1 MKDKYF
7 QRLLLIF
14 GAMAAITAICMGMKW
29 AVLPGYNWLGLV
41 FLVAVTGLIHLF
53 VGAAKDNANSLIRRM
68 MVGSML
74 RMFLG
79 ILFLAITLYNKRP
92 VNLHFVIF
100 YCSYFSILM
109 VFEISQMRTN
119 LRPDLKQRPNNA
131 NA

>member
-7 QRLLLIF
+7 QRLLLIS
-14 GAMAAITAICMGMKW
+14 GIMAAITAICMGMKW
-29 AVLPGYNWLGLV
+29 AVLPNYNWLGLV

-53 VGAAKDNANSLIRRM
+53 VSAAKDNANSLIRRM